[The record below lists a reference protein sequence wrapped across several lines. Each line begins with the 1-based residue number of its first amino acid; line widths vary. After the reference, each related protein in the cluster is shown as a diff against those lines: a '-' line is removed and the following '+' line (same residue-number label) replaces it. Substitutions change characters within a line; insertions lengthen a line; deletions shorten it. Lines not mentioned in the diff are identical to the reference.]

1 MIFWLSSLSSAA
13 EVKDETEDEGEDE
26 AEDEDD
32 RDEEADDKD
41 EGEAAE
47 SKPFAKTV
55 SSYRYIE
62 LKHYLC

>member
-1 MIFWLSSLSSAA
+1 MISGLSSLSSAA

-32 RDEEADDKD
+32 RDEEA
-41 EGEAAE
+41 AE